1 MTASEIKLESDKVT
15 AELFADE
22 VARQWLK
29 SCLNTSICTITFTK
43 KNGDERVMKCTLDE
57 QHFPP
62 IQKEAAEVGEVRQKS
77 KDALAVFDIE
87 AQAWRSFRW
96 DSIKRFEMAL

>member
-1 MTASEIKLESDKVT
+1 MTASEIKLDSNKIST
-15 AELFADE
+15 ELFADE
-22 VARQWLK
+22 MAKKWVK
-29 SCLNTSICTITFTK
+29 SCLQTNICTITFTK
-43 KNGDERVMKCTLDE
+43 KNGDERVMNCTLDE

-77 KDALAVFDIE
+77 KDALAVFDVD

-96 DSIKRFEMAL
+96 DSLKRFEMSL